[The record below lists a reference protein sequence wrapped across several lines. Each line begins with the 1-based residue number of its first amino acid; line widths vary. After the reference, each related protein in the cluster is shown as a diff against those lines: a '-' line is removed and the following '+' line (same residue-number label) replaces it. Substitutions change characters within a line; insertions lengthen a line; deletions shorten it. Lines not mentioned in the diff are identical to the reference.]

1 MFDFSSS
8 VRVFLF
14 LSPSRSNR
22 FVRSRKRTD
31 ARGTRGGRVLT
42 KCWQPVLYD
51 ASIDVGYASPPLRC
65 ELEND
70 GVRRGS
76 RVRISCRGIW
86 AFFGWERGGGVGSA
100 PECGAVEGLAEVRD
114 GHVVRLREGRGRLD
128 LEVRR
133 LDRERGQTAGVRARD
148 ARQQEHRAREERHV
162 NYMGHSRRAR
172 ESAAPPRHGA
182 GMRRFGRRS
191 AVSLPRRRRI
201 ARTAGRSRRALGL
214 GAVESAGGGG
224 ALQTSFTDAVAK
236 PNRC

>member
-1 MFDFSSS
+1 MIFRRRFGFFYSFPRRDRIDSC
-8 VRVFLF
+8 VRGRGRTRGARGVGGY
-14 LSPSRSNR
+14 SRS
-22 FVRSRKRTD
+22 VGSRSCTTRRSTW
-31 ARGTRGGRVLT
+31 GTRV
-42 KCWQPVLYD
+42 
-51 ASIDVGYASPPLRC
+51 LRC
-65 ELEND
+65 D
-70 GVRRGS
+70 VSWKMTGSGAVHGFGS
-76 RVRISCRGIW
+76 RV
-86 AFFGWERGGGVGSA
+86 VGSGLFLAGSEGAGLGRA
-100 PECGAVEGLAEVRD
+100 PERGAVEGLAEVRD

-133 LDRERGQTAGVRARD
+133 LDRERGQTAGVRASD